1 MTTIR
6 SYDFLIN
13 NSYDRIK
20 EGKHFDE
27 KLKPYTK
34 EFIKDMIQYFELKEE
49 FEKCQIIQKFND
61 RFDHEKNYK
70 LNGHTN

>member
-1 MTTIR
+1 MTTIH

-20 EGKHFDE
+20 EGKLFDE

-49 FEKCQIIQKFND
+49 FEKCQNLKKFND

-70 LNGHTN
+70 LNGNAN

>member
-13 NSYDRIK
+13 NSYDRIN

-49 FEKCQIIQKFND
+49 FEKCQTLKRFND

-70 LNGHTN
+70 LNGNAN

>member
-1 MTTIR
+1 MTTIH

-20 EGKHFDE
+20 KGKHFDE

-34 EFIKDMIQYFELKEE
+34 EFTKDMIQYFELKEE
-49 FEKCQIIQKFND
+49 FEKCQTLQKFND

-70 LNGHTN
+70 LNGYTH